1 MKEFNY
7 VLKDDNGIHA
17 RPAGILVKEVAK
29 FKSEVKVTLREK
41 VADARRIF
49 ALMGL
54 GAKKGDKL
62 LISISGEDE
71 DEVTEKLKEF
81 FSENF

>member
-54 GAKKGDKL
+54 GAKKGDEV
-62 LISISGEDE
+62 LISVSGEDE

>member
-7 VLKDDNGIHA
+7 VLTDENGIHA
-17 RPAGILVKEVAK
+17 RPAGILVKEASK
-29 FKSEVKVTLREK
+29 FKSEVKISKGDK

-49 ALMGL
+49 SLMGL
-54 GAKKGDKL
+54 GAKKGDEL
-62 LISISGEDE
+62 HISISGEDE
-71 DEVTEKLKEF
+71 EEVSQKLEKF

>member
-29 FKSEVKVTLREK
+29 FKSEVKITLREK

-54 GAKKGDKL
+54 GAKKGDEL
-62 LISISGEDE
+62 LISVSGEDE

>member
-49 ALMGL
+49 ALMRL
-54 GAKKGDKL
+54 GAKKGDEL

>member
-29 FKSEVKVTLREK
+29 FKSEVKITLREK

-54 GAKKGDKL
+54 GAKKGDEL

>member
-54 GAKKGDKL
+54 GAKKGDEL
-62 LISISGEDE
+62 LISVSGEDE

>member
-54 GAKKGDKL
+54 GAKKGDEL

-71 DEVTEKLKEF
+71 DEVTERLKEF

>member
-54 GAKKGDKL
+54 GAKKGDEL

>member
-29 FKSEVKVTLREK
+29 FKSEVKITLREK
-41 VADARRIF
+41 IADARRIF

-54 GAKKGDKL
+54 GAKKGDEL

>member
-54 GAKKGDKL
+54 GAKKGDEL
-62 LISISGEDE
+62 LISVSGEDE
-71 DEVTEKLKEF
+71 DEVTEKLKKF

>member
-1 MKEFNY
+1 MTEFHY

-54 GAKKGDKL
+54 GAKKGDEL